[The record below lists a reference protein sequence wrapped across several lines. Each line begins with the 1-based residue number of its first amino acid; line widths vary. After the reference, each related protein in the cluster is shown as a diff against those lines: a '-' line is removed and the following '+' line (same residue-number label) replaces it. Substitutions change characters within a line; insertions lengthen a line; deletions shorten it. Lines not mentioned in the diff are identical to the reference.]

1 MRKLITVLA
10 LLILQTMMVQ
20 VASAEFEEGEDYWQI
35 AQVEDISAATGDNLF
50 FTWLGCDSCRKIEAE
65 LSTEL
70 ENFEIVPLIARQEWR
85 PAAKAFYVIEMLEGE
100 PDALSKLKQQIDAGE
115 LDPKDQEALFEAI
128 FELGFDKEA
137 VAELLENRRLYDRIN
152 QAEALAKNYA
162 IQYAPTVVVKGQFAT
177 DARST
182 MTIKKFRDVL
192 NYLKSL

>member
-1 MRKLITVLA
+1 M
-10 LLILQTMMVQ
+10 
-20 VASAEFEEGEDYWQI
+20 
-35 AQVEDISAATGDNLF
+35 
-50 FTWLGCDSCRKIEAE
+50 
-65 LSTEL
+65 
-70 ENFEIVPLIARQEWR
+70 VPLIARQEWR
-85 PAAKAFYVIEMLEGE
+85 PAAKVFYVMEMLEGE

-137 VAELLENRRLYDRIN
+137 VAELLEDRRLYDRIN